1 MKRPFYNAVQSL
13 LHDRRYFISALC
25 VRFGFLFSD
34 ERYLK
39 TRYRLIF
46 RKPLDLNNPVSYSEK
61 LQWLKLYYHR
71 PEFTAMA
78 DKVKVKQYVAERI
91 GEEYVVPLL
100 GVWDKPEHIEWE
112 KLPKKF
118 VLKTNH
124 DGGNYGVVIC
134 RNIETFDKKKAIK
147 RLRKSLKRDTF
158 LLGREWPYKN
168 IERKV
173 FAEQY
178 IEDDAVDDLPEYKFF
193 CFDGKAKMVNV
204 VTERQ
209 SPSGVKFDY
218 FDEHFN
224 HLDLKNEYPHAAKP
238 PKKSESFDLM
248 KSLAEEMS
256 VGIPD
261 VRVDFFEAG
270 GRVYFSEFTFFNGG
284 GLVVFQPQEYDY
296 TLGQYIQ
303 LPEKY
308 GI

>member
-1 MKRPFYNAVQSL
+1 M
-13 LHDRRYFISALC
+13 
-25 VRFGFLFSD
+25 
-34 ERYLK
+34 
-39 TRYRLIF
+39 
-46 RKPLDLNNPVSYSEK
+46 NNPVSYSEK

-256 VGIPD
+256 VGIPH

>member
-25 VRFGFLFSD
+25 VRFSFLFSD
-34 ERYLK
+34 ECYLR

-46 RKPLDLNNPVSYSEK
+46 RKTLDLNNPITYSEK

-71 PEFTAMA
+71 PELTTMV

-91 GEEYVVPLL
+91 GNQYVVPIL
-100 GVWDKPEHIEWE
+100 GVWYRPEDIEWD
-112 KLPKKF
+112 KLPEKF

-134 RNIETFDKKKAIK
+134 RDKNKFDKEKAIK
-147 RLRKSLKRDTF
+147 RLKKSLKRDTF

-168 IERKV
+168 IDRKV

-178 IEDDAVDDLPEYKFF
+178 IEDAATDDLPEYKFF
-193 CFDGKAKMVNV
+193 CFDGKAKMLNL

-209 SPSGVKFDY
+209 SPTGVKFDY
-218 FDEHFN
+218 YDENFN
-224 HLDLKNEYPHAAKP
+224 HLDLRNEYPHAAKP
-238 PKKSESFDLM
+238 PKKSESFDFM
-248 KSLAEEMS
+248 KSLAEKMS
-256 VGIPD
+256 VGLPH

-270 GRVYFSEFTFFNGG
+270 GMVYFSEFTFFNGG
-284 GLVVFQPQEYDY
+284 GLVVFQPEKYDY
-296 TLGQYIQ
+296 ILGQYIQ

-308 GI
+308 GV